1 MTEKVFTSNIVFA
14 WSTVCVSSWPFS
26 RTFDVNTENRK
37 KKREPI
43 FYRQMG
49 FQFQKESDDSICYLH
64 NIGIVSVWKKKKR
77 QERVKVSNESILQA
91 FKIVKIMS

>member
-1 MTEKVFTSNIVFA
+1 
-14 WSTVCVSSWPFS
+14 
-26 RTFDVNTENRK
+26 
-37 KKREPI
+37 
-43 FYRQMG
+43 MG